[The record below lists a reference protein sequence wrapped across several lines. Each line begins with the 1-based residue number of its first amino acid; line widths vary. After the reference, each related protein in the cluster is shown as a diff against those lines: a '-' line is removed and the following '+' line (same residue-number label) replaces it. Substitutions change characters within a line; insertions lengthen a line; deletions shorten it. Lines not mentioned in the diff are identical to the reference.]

1 MQVLNNKQ
9 GIDDLATEA
18 VGLGRQ
24 AADLAKALQLGD
36 NARDVAFVSRC
47 FARLKDRQPFD
58 DADEGGFVAV
68 ADILERSIDSE
79 CLGTEERFRETGYD
93 EFGPRGETYVATIY
107 SDRGYE
113 LIKLQYL
120 FQKFLNSRD
129 AVLDHIAAHRGL
141 LGIMS
146 N

>member
-1 MQVLNNKQ
+1 MHILNNKQ
-9 GIDDLATEA
+9 NMDDLAMEV

-36 NARDVAFVSRC
+36 NAKDVAFVSRC
-47 FARLKDRQPFD
+47 FARLRDRQPFD
-58 DADEGGFVAV
+58 VADEGGFAAV
-68 ADILERSIDSE
+68 AGILERSIASE
-79 CLGTEERFRETGYD
+79 CLGSEERFEETGYD
-93 EFGPRGETYVATIY
+93 EFGPCGETHVATIY